1 MALPAPDRRL
11 GPTRRVPES
20 ALRIAVPD
28 GRKAARIQLGAG
40 KGLEFN
46 VGAEATARAPD
57 LRESW
62 LGRRYANCP
71 GPAICCPGAKRGPRP
86 GPRSI
91 IHSVLQ
97 VAGLELSAR
106 TGCRPVGGHLLLL
119 QPSFL
124 VAAVNETP
132 EAGMAPVRAG
142 LSVTLSSVDIRVARA
157 LNAARGGGS
166 RERDTGR
173 RPGSGLDLLRPD
185 LEAVLEVP
193 EPGKRGLG
201 GQPVTHSAEP
211 PGQLQAPPVRRAVS
225 TAAVRIGSRLMAK
238 RSPDRGNGGPAV
250 SWTSQP
256 GRPATRDVHHP
267 NGSRPQRAAAAA
279 QPA

>member
-1 MALPAPDRRL
+1 MAPPAPDRRL
-11 GPTRRVPES
+11 GPTRRVPEY

-28 GRKAARIQLGAG
+28 GRMAAGLQLERVRGWSSTWARRRLLGPQTRGSLGWADGVRI
-40 KGLEFN
+40 
-46 VGAEATARAPD
+46 VP
-57 LRESW
+57 
-62 LGRRYANCP
+62 GRRSAAL
-71 GPAICCPGAKRGPRP
+71 GPKGAPTGSEVDYTQCASSCWSGARRPQGLPPR
-86 GPRSI
+86 
-91 IHSVLQ
+91 
-97 VAGLELSAR
+97 
-106 TGCRPVGGHLLLL
+106 GGHLLLL

-124 VAAVNETP
+124 VAAVTETP
-132 EAGMAPVRAG
+132 EAGLAPARAG

-185 LEAVLEVP
+185 LEAVREVP

-256 GRPATRDVHHP
+256 GRPATRDFHHP